1 MTVLYVVLGLVGF
14 FLITSF
20 IAVWMFLHSETG
32 QKIASTIGKSVTL
45 IQQASQAPG
54 TPELRARGCTTA
66 MVIPFDK
73 MMEVFR
79 EIAPEMDREIDRA
92 TLRGDG
98 TMVFCQVNTEA
109 TSAPACADI
118 ARTYAAAVPQ
128 APERFGVTVQG
139 RKGKACDGTFGRD
152 GTFIAPL
159 NTNRRRPQTD
169 APVEQGGEKF

>member
-1 MTVLYVVLGLVGF
+1 MTVLYVVLGLAGF

-20 IAVWMFLHSETG
+20 IALWMFLHSETG
-32 QKIASTIGKSVTL
+32 QKVVSTLGKSFTL
-45 IQQASQAPG
+45 MQQASQAPG

-98 TMVFCQVNTEA
+98 TMVFCQVSTEN
-109 TSAPACADI
+109 TSAPACADV
-118 ARTYAAAVPQ
+118 ARTYAQAVPQ

-139 RKGKACDGTFGRD
+139 PKGKGCDGTFERD
-152 GTFIAPL
+152 GTFVAPL
-159 NTNRRRPQTD
+159 RNRRRPPTN
-169 APVEQGGEKF
+169 APVEQGEKF